1 MTRKPLIFL
10 VDDDPDIRELTAAYL
25 QKYGLEV
32 LGFAQADDMLRR
44 LQRLRPDLLLLDWML
59 PGLSGMDTCKKLR
72 AEQDDL
78 PIIMLTAR
86 SEAMDRILG
95 LEMGADDYLG
105 KPFEPRELLAR
116 IQAVLRRRPQASLP
130 VAAAEVCLGTWW
142 FDPATRT
149 LYHDQAVHMLT
160 DAEYVLIKTLTE
172 RPGQPVSRDRLL
184 EKMHGGPAEDVDPRS
199 IDVAVYRLRKI
210 LEPDPNQPR
219 VIQTMR
225 GRGYVFVPP
234 RVSEHEPS

>member
-86 SEAMDRILG
+86 GEAMDRILG